1 MDKFILN
8 HMKTNKCNLRAKNS
22 QRYEDYVA
30 NKELAKFELHKKQM
44 AMQRK

>member
-8 HMKTNKCNLRAKNS
+8 HMKTNKCNLSTKNS

-30 NKELAKFELHKKQM
+30 KKELAKFESHKKQM
-44 AMQRK
+44 TMQRK